1 MMATAIG
8 VGTFL
13 LLLALGLPV
22 ALTFIVAGAAGIYVL
37 MGPELVLGILTTTPL
52 SSVQVFAFIAIPMF
66 ILMANLII
74 ASGVS
79 DELFEV
85 ARKWMGRVPGGLAH
99 ATALT
104 GASFGAVSGSSTAAA
119 ATLASTSIPGMIKQ
133 GYDPRLASGV
143 AAISGALAMLIPPSV
158 AMVLYALIADLRVGY
173 LLMAGLVPGILV
185 TVTIML
191 TVTVWVWRKPSAAPN
206 AQGYSLREKIRSLG
220 SAWAFLVLF
229 VLVTGFIYLGIATPS
244 ETSALGALAALLLCF
259 YRRVSLRQLADALV
273 SSVEASCMIA
283 LIMIGAQVF
292 GYFVTLAQVPQDI
305 IGFISEAQINRW
317 MVLALVIAL
326 YLVLGCFM
334 DLVTMLIVTVPIV
347 SPLMQSLGFNP
358 YWIAVITIIT
368 AEVGMVTPPLGFN
381 VFVISKYSGIPVG
394 QIFRGSF
401 PHVVSHILLILLLV
415 VFPGLVTWLPSTMN

>member
-1 MMATAIG
+1 
-8 VGTFL
+8 
-13 LLLALGLPV
+13 
-22 ALTFIVAGAAGIYVL
+22 
-37 MGPELVLGILTTTPL
+37 
-52 SSVQVFAFIAIPMF
+52 
-66 ILMANLII
+66 
-74 ASGVS
+74 
-79 DELFEV
+79 
-85 ARKWMGRVPGGLAH
+85 
-99 ATALT
+99 
-104 GASFGAVSGSSTAAA
+104 
-119 ATLASTSIPGMIKQ
+119 
-133 GYDPRLASGV
+133 
-143 AAISGALAMLIPPSV
+143 
-158 AMVLYALIADLRVGY
+158 
-173 LLMAGLVPGILV
+173 
-185 TVTIML
+185 
-191 TVTVWVWRKPSAAPN
+191 
-206 AQGYSLREKIRSLG
+206 
-220 SAWAFLVLF
+220 
-229 VLVTGFIYLGIATPS
+229 
-244 ETSALGALAALLLCF
+244 
-259 YRRVSLRQLADALV
+259 
-273 SSVEASCMIA
+273 MIA